1 MTTFS
6 QCTLRKGRVS
16 KYFRNDRPKLEG
28 NPFRRGICMRVYI
41 MKPKKPNSAQRKIAQ
56 VELNNGRVLLAY
68 LPGFG
73 HKLSKN
79 SEVMIR
85 GGRVPDLPGVLY
97 HAMRQ
102 KCSFKMNEV
111 RVRSLRRSKYGLKS
125 FKRSIGITAAMT
137 IRHKRKQQRRDS
149 LRQVVKEDLDLIKQ
163 RMEKAAKNYLR
174 FQQNFISN

>member
-1 MTTFS
+1 MTTFA
-6 QCTLRKGRVS
+6 QCTIRKGRIS

-85 GGRVPDLPGVLY
+85 GGKVPDLPGVLY
-97 HAMRQ
+97 HAMRY
-102 KCSFKMNEV
+102 KCSFIMKEV
-111 RVRSLRRSKYGLKS
+111 RNRSLRRSKYGLPS
-125 FKRSIGITAAMT
+125 FKRSIGILKTMT
-137 IRHKRKQQRRDS
+137 IRAKRRQQLRES
-149 LRQVVKEDLDLIKQ
+149 LRQVAKEDLDLLKKRIQ
-163 RMEKAAKNYLR
+163 IVTSH
-174 FQQNFISN
+174 FISFKTNIVHI